1 MLARI
6 FCVLAFIFALALGQ
20 DEVSV
25 FKKANPLQNQKT
37 EQNLK
42 NSSPSTVPQNT
53 QISQD
58 LKNSAP
64 QNQQSTQNSQNTQ
77 NSKNSNDYKNKIN
90 QETIKAIAGS
100 DEPDANAGEIY
111 ETSNAVSAVLNAEL
125 KTKEAFLF
133 EPFLIEIKVVSD
145 VLSSLHPS
153 VMVDSSGIKLLNPKA
168 KFVSINKKES
178 LVQLWF
184 VATNQSANIKEI
196 AVVLKRGD
204 ELVFRDGLKP
214 HLPNIKELV
223 PNDDFSNV
231 VAKNLALKSFKASK
245 FDEFSNLVNIELEA
259 TNGNLSEFKI
269 PISNAKSGVENLKGG
284 VEKMSANYFLIAP
297 NSVQN
302 ISFCYYNTATGSYEY
317 IDVPIRPT
325 SSELSTQTNLNP
337 SESEFAKYKAITIY
351 ALIILALFG
360 FMLWRSF
367 YCLVIAIILGVYALY
382 DARPFSQ
389 ITIKS
394 GAEVTILPTSGSSV
408 FHKSANDESV
418 KVLGKSGQYT
428 KIMLENQKIGWIRNE
443 NIK

>member
-1 MLARI
+1 MLSRI
-6 FCVLAFIFALALGQ
+6 FWIFAVVCVLFAT

-37 EQNLK
+37 EQK
-42 NSSPSTVPQNT
+42 NPAPSIAP
-53 QISQD
+53 
-58 LKNSAP
+58 KNSA
-64 QNQQSTQNSQNTQ
+64 NVQNTQ
-77 NSKNSNDYKNKIN
+77 NPKNSNDYKNKIN

-100 DEPDANAGEIY
+100 DEPDASTGEIY
-111 ETSNAVSAVLNAEL
+111 EHATAVNAALNAEL
-125 KTKEAFLF
+125 KTKETFLF
-133 EPFLIEIKVVSD
+133 EPFLIEFKVSSD
-145 VLSSLHPS
+145 MLSSLHPS
-153 VMVDSSGIKLLNPKA
+153 VMVDSGGIKFLNPKA

-178 LVQLWF
+178 LIQLWF
-184 VATNQSANIKEI
+184 VALNKTAHIREI
-196 AVVLKRGD
+196 AVILKRGD
-204 ELVFRDGLKP
+204 ELVFRDGIKP
-214 HLPNIKELV
+214 RLPNIKELM

-269 PISNAKSGVENLKGG
+269 PFSNTKSGVENIKGG
-284 VEKMSANYFLIAP
+284 VEKMSANYFMITP
-297 NSVQN
+297 NNIQN
-302 ISFCYYNTATGSYEY
+302 ISFSYYNTATKNYEY
-317 IDVPIRPT
+317 IDVPIKPT

-337 SESEFAKYKAITIY
+337 SESEFAKYKSLTIY
-351 ALIILALFG
+351 ILIIICLFG

-367 YCLVIAIILGVYALY
+367 YALVIAIILGVYALY

-394 GAEVTILPTSGSSV
+394 GAEVTILPTNGSSV
-408 FHKSANDESV
+408 FYKSANDESV

-428 KIMLENQKIGWIRNE
+428 KILLNDKKIGWVRNE